1 MERAEPALGRVE
13 PALGRAKS
21 ALERAELLGLLFCDW
36 GERCYNK
43 DMQCVVAVSG
53 GIDSMVLL
61 DLLARV
67 RADKLG
73 APASLNMRAQYQA
86 PDASLLTTHDLDF
99 LRSLPLDNLTVA
111 HFNHGMRPSA
121 DADATFVRRAAER
134 YGLPC
139 VCQKVSLNP
148 DDSEATA
155 RAARYDFLESVAH
168 DGIIFTAHHLDD
180 LVESVAINL
189 LRGTGWRGLTPFW
202 RQNSVQ
208 PFLQLERAWSRR
220 EIDLYAAARQIPW
233 RQDPSNTE
241 SKYLRNRLR
250 LHFQAIEAEQG
261 KSPLKPPLYK
271 TLMLDLYRQQC
282 NNRREIEHALRTL
295 VSGLTTHT
303 QNGNYYPREFVQRL
317 DAPLAQEVLRQ
328 ILHDCKISATRPQ
341 IADFFL
347 ALKTYSPGKK
357 FNLPHNRLALIRRH
371 DFFVPKG

>member
-1 MERAEPALGRVE
+1 MLEYTKPALGRT
-13 PALGRAKS
+13 
-21 ALERAELLGLLFCDW
+21 ELLGLPFCDW

-43 DMQCVVAVSG
+43 GMQCVVAVSG

-61 DLLARV
+61 DLLVRV
-67 RADKLG
+67 RAGKPS
-73 APASLNMRAQYQA
+73 APASLNMGAHCQT
-86 PDASLLTTHDLDF
+86 PGASPLAAHDLDF

-121 DADATFVRRAAER
+121 DTDATFVRRTAER

-139 VCQKVSLNP
+139 VCQKVSLGP
-148 DDSEATA
+148 DGSEATA

-168 DGIIFTAHHLDD
+168 GGIIFTAHHLDD

-208 PFLQLERAWSRR
+208 PFLQFERAWSRR
-220 EIDLYAAARQIPW
+220 EINLYASAHQIPW

-241 SKYLRNRLR
+241 DKYLRNRLR
-250 LHFQAIEAEQG
+250 LHFQAVETEQG
-261 KSPLKPPLYK
+261 QTPLYK

-295 VSGLTTHT
+295 VSDLTTHAHD
-303 QNGNYYPREFVQRL
+303 GNYYPRDFVQRL

-328 ILHDCKISATRPQ
+328 ILHDCKVSATRPQ